1 MKIGN
6 LPRINFRKNFTQWE
20 WYKDTVTKCVFLH
33 LLLTANTS
41 DTSSVDM
48 KIKRGQLAT
57 TQKNLEEDLGLSRQ
71 SVRTAL
77 GKLKQAGEIEIAAT
91 NKFSVITICKYDS
104 YQDEK
109 EYANQCATNK
119 STNKEERITKSDTN
133 SCRVEQK
140 QEQPTEQPAYNID
153 NITRTRSRYI
163 NISPPRTRN
172 IMADVV
178 NNAREAEIERL
189 RQSFLGSELKV
200 EAAMRSTRIFD
211 KAALEQMAEEVF
223 ADWTLTEEA
232 DITWRHFQNA
242 LYSKAAA
249 ARVEAARLAA
259 IPKPK
264 QDLNE
269 WKQDIAREFLE
280 EAALRMSG
288 ENMNKNG
295 TSWS

>member
-1 MKIGN
+1 
-6 LPRINFRKNFTQWE
+6 
-20 WYKDTVTKCVFLH
+20 
-33 LLLTANTS
+33 
-41 DTSSVDM
+41 
-48 KIKRGQLAT
+48 
-57 TQKNLEEDLGLSRQ
+57 
-71 SVRTAL
+71 
-77 GKLKQAGEIEIAAT
+77 
-91 NKFSVITICKYDS
+91 
-104 YQDEK
+104 
-109 EYANQCATNK
+109 
-119 STNKEERITKSDTN
+119 
-133 SCRVEQK
+133 
-140 QEQPTEQPAYNID
+140 
-153 NITRTRSRYI
+153 
-163 NISPPRTRN
+163 
-172 IMADVV
+172 MADVV

-242 LYSKAAA
+242 LYSKAVA

-288 ENMNKNG
+288 ENINKNG